1 MSFPEIGL
9 RPKMPQ
15 HSKIDCWM
23 SFPKTPEICQYGLR
37 LIKLFERAI
46 LDENDILKDYK
57 QFNDRSVYI
66 MGSSLGSMSGAI
78 LFLLSKMNADIWKRI
93 YKSRKGKDIQ
103 IKNYLLLN
111 PKL

>member
-66 MGSSLGSMSGAI
+66 MVSSLGSMSGAI
-78 LFLLSKMNADIWKRI
+78 IFLFSKMNADIWE
-93 YKSRKGKDIQ
+93 RKGKDIQ